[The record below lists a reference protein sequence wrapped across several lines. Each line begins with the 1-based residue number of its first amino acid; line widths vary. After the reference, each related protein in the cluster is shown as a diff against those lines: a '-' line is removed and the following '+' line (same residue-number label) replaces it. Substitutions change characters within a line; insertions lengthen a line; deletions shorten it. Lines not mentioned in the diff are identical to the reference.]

1 MKALLFLI
9 PLFFVNACKT
19 QTGTVISS
27 ENTKMEQVENGDT
40 GCPKEGTCSVV
51 VHKNKH
57 LVIKEDGTGALYP
70 EMVAGENMVV
80 EYTYS
85 KEGPE
90 GTADGN
96 YSETIHFEIPAT
108 TENLSKENA
117 KLAEVNLLYGKQCFC
132 RGEAGFYPITN
143 GKLLVEKSNTAL
155 MFDLKFKVEKTSQ
168 VVSHITETVK
178 L

>member
-9 PLFFVNACKT
+9 PLFVVNACKT

-27 ENTKMEQVENGDT
+27 ENTSMEQVENRIT
-40 GCPKEGTCSVV
+40 GCPEEGTCNVV
-51 VHKNKH
+51 IHKNKH
-57 LVIKEDGTGALYP
+57 LVIKEDGTGAVYP

-80 EYTYS
+80 VYTYS

-90 GTADGN
+90 GTVDGN
-96 YSETIHFEIPAT
+96 YSETIHFEIPAGM
-108 TENLSKENA
+108 ENMSKEDA
-117 KLAEVNLLYGKQCFC
+117 ALAEVNLLYGKQCFC
-132 RGEAGFYPITN
+132 RGEAGFYPIRN
-143 GKLLVEKSNTAL
+143 GKILIEKTNQALV
-155 MFDLKFKVEKTSQ
+155 FDLKFNVEKTSQ

>member
-1 MKALLFLI
+1 MKALIFLI
-9 PLFFVNACKT
+9 PLFVVNACKT

-27 ENTKMEQVENGDT
+27 ENTTMEQVEDKV
-40 GCPKEGTCSVV
+40 GCPEKGTCTVA
-51 VHKNKH
+51 VHKNKN

-80 EYTYS
+80 VYTYS

-90 GTADGN
+90 GTVDGD
-96 YSETIHFEIPAT
+96 YSETVHFEVPAT
-108 TENLSKENA
+108 TMNLSKENA
-117 KLAEVNLLYGKQCFC
+117 SLSEVKLLYGKQCFC
-132 RGEAGFYPITN
+132 RGEAGFYLITN
-143 GKLLVEKSNTAL
+143 GKLSVEKTDQAL
-155 MFDLKFKVEKTSQ
+155 VIDLKFKVEKTSQ